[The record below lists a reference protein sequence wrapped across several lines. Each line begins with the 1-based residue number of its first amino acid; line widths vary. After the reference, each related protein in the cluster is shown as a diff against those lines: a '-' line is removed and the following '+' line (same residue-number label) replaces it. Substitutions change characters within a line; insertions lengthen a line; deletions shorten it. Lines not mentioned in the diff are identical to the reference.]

1 MKELQEQIAMD
12 NSYFVYSEVDIK
24 IERFHICTWEFSNDR
39 TLVELGCEIDSDNL
53 QNKDSLEIKFFIPWL
68 TSTATITD
76 FYSRLQDTSNSRFI
90 FNDSITNRTSL
101 DGGENTGGV
110 IHHFSG
116 KNELCI
122 LPITSVSNVGD
133 HKISCNLNLKI
144 YTQYCRQQDKRW
156 PNIYLRFCIDPS
168 KSQISTIKKG
178 ITRSTILYDIKLNQ
192 RRNIPENLLNEILQN
207 RLCSVKMCFCF
218 NIIPNTHDLVFVDNS
233 TLKNVRTLE
242 YQSFK
247 KYLGEQL
254 LQEEDLIVVFNKKER
269 LDSYAFFSIFTKEHI
284 GIDQLT
290 VALLVNLL
298 AGILLFIAS
307 LDVSFGLANRKI
319 YYSALPV
326 SFWVAVAL
334 FVAMLLYYFKRSM
347 NLKFNRKRRA

>member
-1 MKELQEQIAMD
+1 MD
-12 NSYFVYSEVDIK
+12 NSYFVYAENEIK
-24 IERFHICTWEFSNDR
+24 IERFHICTWEFSNDN
-39 TLVELGCEIDSDNL
+39 TLVEFGCEVTAKSIADKDN
-53 QNKDSLEIKFFIPWL
+53 LEIKFFIPWL
-68 TSTATITD
+68 TSKASVTD

-90 FNDSITNRTSL
+90 FNDSISNQRSL
-101 DGGENTGGV
+101 DGGENKNGV

-122 LPITSVSNVGD
+122 LPITFGKDFDSQKVSANV
-133 HKISCNLNLKI
+133 NLKI
-144 YTQYCRQQDKRW
+144 YNQFQHSQEKPR
-156 PNIYLRFCIDPS
+156 PNIYFRFCIDPNN
-168 KSQISTIKKG
+168 SQISVVKKG

-192 RRNIPENLLNEILQN
+192 RRNIPEELLNEVLQHK
-207 RLCSVKMCFCF
+207 LCSVQTCFCF

-254 LQEEDLIVVFNKKER
+254 LQEEDLIVVFNKKDK

-290 VALLVNLL
+290 VALLINLV

-307 LDVSFGLANRKI
+307 LDISLNLANKTF
-319 YYSALPV
+319 SAIFLPFT
-326 SFWVAVAL
+326 FWLVIAL
-334 FVAMLLYYFKRSM
+334 FGAMLVYYFMRRG
-347 NLKFNRKRRA
+347 NLKFTIKRKSR